1 MFKNQKMG
9 GAPLTFPPFSHSEKR
24 KKRRGETHSYT
35 AIFVCVE
42 KEVIAS
48 SLFYYLLSSDRA
60 CFDFTT
66 GCVQWYELSDLL

>member
-9 GAPLTFPPFSHSEKR
+9 GAPPPPFSHSKKR

-48 SLFYYLLSSDRA
+48 SLFYLLSNDRV

-66 GCVQWYELSDLL
+66 GYVQWSELSDWL